1 MNNGAF
7 QSLIGHGT
15 PKRGGEKRG
24 KSALPCSDG
33 PSKDNCK
40 ECCTMQCAWC
50 SIRLRLTDDM
60 STMTCQQRAQ
70 STSRPCSVHRC
81 QYHRNRSGH
90 VHTGWPKKWS
100 LSTRLTVSV
109 SFLQASVL
117 RLRLRWKCNCSCVLS
132 GLGNK
137 SSKFYKNFVSP
148 KIKLR

>member
-70 STSRPCSVHRC
+70 STSQPCSVHRC
-81 QYHRNRSGH
+81 QYHRNRSSH

-100 LSTRLTVSV
+100 LSTRLTVLFHFCKRQYYV
-109 SFLQASVL
+109 SGFVGNATAVVSWVDSGISPPNFIKISSVL
-117 RLRLRWKCNCSCVLS
+117 K
-132 GLGNK
+132 
-137 SSKFYKNFVSP
+137 
-148 KIKLR
+148 